1 MGNDSNIYNVMIFHL
16 KTRCVDSVEEM
27 EGQWFQSVL
36 RNQCYSMTN
45 VVALPQNDDILLW
58 RGANSWVKVV
68 GHRASTKDLICVEWR
83 RGQGVWESG
92 RSKTYARYDT
102 NGDGSF
108 RRMHHYDEKMI
119 PKVPEV
125 EANAIPVAVVQAPP
139 QVVERVVY
147 RERVVERV
155 VERNTSNIPSHIK
168 NEIVEFVRFGK
179 EFECPICMETIAP
192 DAFHITKCGHFYCNG
207 CIGGVQ
213 PDYRGHRHCPSC
225 REVL

>member
-1 MGNDSNIYNVMIFHL
+1 
-16 KTRCVDSVEEM
+16 M
-27 EGQWFQSVL
+27 EGQWFKSLL
-36 RNQCYSMTN
+36 RNQCYTMSR
-45 VVALPQNDDILLW
+45 VVAQPQNDDILLW

-68 GHRASTKDLICVEWR
+68 GHRASTKDLICVEFKTYNN
-83 RGQGVWESG
+83 QWESG

-102 NGDGSF
+102 NADGSF
-108 RRMHHYDEKMI
+108 RRMLHYDEKMNPKEPDVVVEGI
-119 PKVPEV
+119 PQ
-125 EANAIPVAVVQAPP
+125 AVAPP
-139 QVVERVVY
+139 TQVVERIVY

-179 EFECPICMETIAP
+179 EFECPICMENIAP

-213 PDYRGHRHCPSC
+213 ADWRGDRHCPSC
-225 REVL
+225 REKL

>member
-1 MGNDSNIYNVMIFHL
+1 MIFHL
-16 KTRCVDSVEEM
+16 KVGCVVSLEKM
-27 EGQWFQSVL
+27 EGVWFQSVL

-68 GHRASTKDLICVEWR
+68 GHRQSTKDLICVEWKR
-83 RGQGVWESG
+83 HQDVWNTG
-92 RSKTYARYDT
+92 RTKTYARYDT

-108 RRMHHYDEKMI
+108 RRMNHYDEKMI

-125 EANAIPVAVVQAPP
+125 EQNAIPVAVAQAPP
-139 QVVERVVY
+139 QVVERVVERVVY

-155 VERNTSNIPSHIK
+155 SSNIPSHIK
-168 NEIVEFVRFGK
+168 NELVEFVRFGK
-179 EFECPICMETIAP
+179 EFECPICMDNIAP
-192 DAFHITKCGHFYCNG
+192 DHFHITKCGHFYCDG

-213 PDYRGHRHCPSC
+213 ADYRGQRHCPSC